1 MGDVQVSTTG
11 GTTGN
16 GVNAAATLLADS
28 SALRVLVYSHT
39 DGGTASATDSTLVN
53 LTVNNLPFGAGPL
66 RVRQYIVDHTH
77 ANAYTTWVGQGSPA
91 KPTAA
96 QWSALSASAE
106 LCYFDTTVTPSGVT
120 PAGNSLSL
128 MFPQNNYSVSLLVIS
143 R

>member
-1 MGDVQVSTTG
+1 M
-11 GTTGN
+11 
-16 GVNAAATLLADS
+16 LADS
-28 SALRVLVYSHT
+28 SALRILVYSHT

-53 LTVNNLPFGAGPL
+53 LTVNNLPFGTGPL

-91 KPTAA
+91 KPTAT

-106 LCYFDTTVTPSGVT
+106 LCYFDTIVTPSGVT
-120 PAGNSLSL
+120 PASNSLSI